1 MNGRLCCSNRFL
13 VILNN
18 GVGESKQSHVWV
30 SVPGFLSL
38 QDGSPFQHK
47 PSSLVIVCSRGFK
60 RPHDEYCDYIRTR
73 TPTHLH
79 THTHVLLSL
88 SSFTTGIPPSMNVS
102 AYFTRQQLKKNK
114 LWMTQMSKWKE
125 MGVLPILSV
134 MVQSRLHPPVTD
146 FWDVYS
152 EGEWLEN
159 FEPYMLLSQ
168 RSSKSWFVN

>member
-60 RPHDEYCDYIRTR
+60 RPGLMMNTVITYAHAHAHPHTSSSQSQLIHNRN
-73 TPTHLH
+73 PTFYECVCILH
-79 THTHVLLSL
+79 TTAIKKKQIMNDTNVNVKRNGG
-88 SSFTTGIPPSMNVS
+88 FTNPFSHGAVS
-102 AYFTRQQLKKNK
+102 
-114 LWMTQMSKWKE
+114 
-125 MGVLPILSV
+125 
-134 MVQSRLHPPVTD
+134 VTSTCHR
-146 FWDVYS
+146 FLGCVW
-152 EGEWLEN
+152 
-159 FEPYMLLSQ
+159 
-168 RSSKSWFVN
+168 